1 MKTRVAKERYEEL
14 VVWERMDKERN
25 ILRALAYVLLIIT
38 AAFCAYINLIYGV
51 VFTASQNRQW
61 LYSIGIAMVTGTL
74 PPSGCAAS
82 RFYGI
87 ATSDLS
93 VPPALRLI
101 ACLVNDDDGS
111 ECRSSMLDPFLSRCP
126 LCRRVLLTA
135 AHRAAQSGAVVGVCG
150 AQEVSRARYLRQGD
164 AA

>member
-61 LYSIGIAMVTGTL
+61 LYSIGIAMVTGT
-74 PPSGCAAS
+74 
-82 RFYGI
+82 
-87 ATSDLS
+87 
-93 VPPALRLI
+93 
-101 ACLVNDDDGS
+101 
-111 ECRSSMLDPFLSRCP
+111 
-126 LCRRVLLTA
+126 
-135 AHRAAQSGAVVGVCG
+135 
-150 AQEVSRARYLRQGD
+150 VS
-164 AA
+164 